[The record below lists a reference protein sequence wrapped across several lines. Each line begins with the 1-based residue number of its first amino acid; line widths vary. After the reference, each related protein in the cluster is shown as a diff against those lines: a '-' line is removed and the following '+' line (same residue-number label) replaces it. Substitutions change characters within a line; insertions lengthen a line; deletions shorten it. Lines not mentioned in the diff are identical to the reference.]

1 MSSYLQGSQWLRQG
15 TVLVTKSVE
24 PGSTNQP
31 GLDLS
36 GFRLRFEIK
45 RSDDVPLS
53 TAVVRIFNLADATVK
68 SIAKDYSGL
77 TIQAGYQN
85 TATGV
90 IFNGQIV
97 QTKRG
102 KERNVDSYLDV
113 LAVENHLPYNFA
125 LANQT
130 FAPGTSQE
138 QVWNYL
144 NGTLTPYGGSQT
156 AATPP
161 VGGIVSPRGKVLFGL
176 SLDYMTDTALSNGYS
191 LSIQN
196 GVVTPVPLT
205 GYLPGEAVVLNSKTG
220 LIGQPEATQQG
231 VEVTCLINPK
241 IRVGTRI
248 QINNAD
254 INQTLSNLN
263 GPSPA
268 NPTNPFS
275 GFFASTAV
283 DGFYRVL
290 VVEYEGDTRG
300 QPWYQKLVCLI
311 LDPSSPA
318 NQAAKLYPN

>member
-1 MSSYLQGSQWLRQG
+1 MSSSLQGSQWIRHG

-36 GFRLRFEIK
+36 EFRLRFEIK

-53 TAVVRIFNLADATVK
+53 TAVVRIFNLADTTVK

-77 TIQAGYQN
+77 TIQAGYKN
-85 TATGV
+85 TAAGV

-102 KERNVDSYLDV
+102 KERNVDSYIDV

-125 LANQT
+125 MANQT
-130 FAPGTSQE
+130 FAPGTSKE

-144 NGTLTPYGGSQT
+144 NKTLTPYGGSET

-161 VGGIVSPRGKVLFGL
+161 AGGIVGPRGKVLFGL
-176 SLDYMTDTALSNGYS
+176 SLDYMTDTALSSGYT
-191 LSIQN
+191 LTMQN
-196 GVVTPVPLT
+196 GVVTPVPLA

-220 LIGQPEATQQG
+220 MIGQPEATQQG
-231 VEVTCLINPK
+231 VEITCLINPK
-241 IRVGTRI
+241 IRVGTRV

-254 INQTLSNLN
+254 INQTLSNFN

-275 GFFASTAV
+275 GFFASTAA

-300 QPWYQKLVCLI
+300 QPWYQKLICLI